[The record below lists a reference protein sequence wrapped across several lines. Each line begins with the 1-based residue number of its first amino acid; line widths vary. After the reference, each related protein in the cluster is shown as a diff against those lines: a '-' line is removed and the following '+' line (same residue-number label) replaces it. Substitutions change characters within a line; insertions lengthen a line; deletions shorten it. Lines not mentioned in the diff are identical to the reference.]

1 MSITNILGRL
11 LGGDGGGLE
20 MREYEC
26 GECGNTFESAKQ
38 PERAQC
44 MECFSNEPDVVR
56 TFTRS

>member
-1 MSITNILGRL
+1 MSIANIISRL
-11 LGGDGGGLE
+11 LGGDGGGVE

-26 GECGNTFESAKQ
+26 VECDNIFESAKQ

-44 MECFSNEPDVVR
+44 MECFSNDLEVVS